1 VPYVAGRSTTHIIE
15 AALAVGGASHAS

>member
-15 AALAVGGASHAS
+15 AAMAAGGAPHAS